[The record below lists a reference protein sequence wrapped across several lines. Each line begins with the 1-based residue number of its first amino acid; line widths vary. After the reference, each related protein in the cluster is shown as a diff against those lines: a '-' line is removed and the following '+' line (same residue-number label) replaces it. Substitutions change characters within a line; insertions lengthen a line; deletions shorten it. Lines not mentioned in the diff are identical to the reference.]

1 MPLKLKIP
9 LDIPY
14 EQAHHLKVEI
24 IGKEVRV
31 FFAKR
36 GEAKLLAKRKLNF
49 QPDPSKVSAEYKDNV
64 LVINLKV
71 RGSKIINII

>member
-1 MPLKLKIP
+1 MVEIKIP
-9 LDIPY
+9 LSIPY

-24 IGKEVRV
+24 VGKEVRV

-36 GEAKLLAKRKLNF
+36 RESKLLAKRKLNF

-64 LVINLKV
+64 LVVKLEKQRRPKV
-71 RGSKIINII
+71 INI